1 MTYEQAIEMLK
12 LEYERALGLKYVNNP
27 LAYALYVVWG
37 VADKNGFKRAEERRS
52 KGEGK

>member
-12 LEYERALGLKYVNNP
+12 LEYERALGHQYINNP

-37 VADKNGFKRAEERRS
+37 VADKKRLQARRGKRS
-52 KGEGK
+52 KGEEK